1 MRLSSISFTHG
12 STATFALAVAGY
24 AAVRLAGYDVPHLPG
39 HQAMPAP
46 PHIKH
51 VPVTEQ
57 PRSRSAQQATGFVDD
72 KTRHPTIGDE
82 LRTDAAALI
91 PNAVARQLETAVVSL
106 EWSRDAQEWREDP
119 PSGEETHQ
127 EQTDTSAPGD
137 DPAGGDPSPG
147 TTSSDPDDSD
157 DPAGGT
163 TTDEEEATA
172 SSPDIIADSDD
183 EPDDR

>member
-39 HQAMPAP
+39 HQGMPAP
-46 PHIKH
+46 PNIKH
-51 VPVTEQ
+51 VPVTDQ
-57 PRSRSAQQATGFVDD
+57 PPSRSAQQATGFVDD

-82 LRTDAAALI
+82 LRTDAAAVTLRS
-91 PNAVARQLETAVVSL
+91 VARPIESAAASVD
-106 EWSRDAQEWREDP
+106 WARDTQEWREDP
-119 PSGEETHQ
+119 ATGEERDP
-127 EQTDTSAPGD
+127 EQSDTAPDD

>member
-127 EQTDTSAPGD
+127 EQTDTTAPGD
-137 DPAGGDPSPG
+137 DASGDPAPD
-147 TTSSDPDDSD
+147 TTSDETEDPVA
-157 DPAGGT
+157 PAPGT
-163 TTDEEEATA
+163 TTDEEETA
-172 SSPDIIADSDD
+172 SSPDITESDD
-183 EPDDR
+183 ELVDR